1 MKTEQITQNQLM
13 LFFILYYY
21 STLVG
26 FAASRLIYLSQ
37 YDSVLVI
44 FISGLAGII
53 LAYFVIKLAT
63 RRPNEFFVHYGS
75 EILPKWIHIPIM
87 VFFFVSFLQISGIIL
102 REYEDFIVQTYLPRT
117 PNWAVGCM
125 FGMVVAVTARLGFE
139 NLFRIAQGLFYLVIL
154 GNIGNAIFI
163 GKELQWDRWIAFVT
177 NHSGQGIFNGSFQIA
192 PTFGEV
198 VILLFLFPYLT
209 QKHKTLKSIMWA
221 TFFSVLFIGQN
232 IIWLL
237 LLFGPNLSSHLTYPM
252 LEMIRYIRIADF
264 IQNLDHLLISIW
276 ATMVFLKVTVFF
288 TISVQIFAH
297 LFRLKDHRPLT
308 FSLAAVMVAL
318 SINTAR
324 GSAEISSFL
333 YYAWPTFLY
342 FLEFIPLLYLL
353 VDTIKQSN
361 KKNKN
366 RKQIEGL
373 KVE

>member
-13 LFFILYYY
+13 LFFILYFY

-26 FAASRLIYLSQ
+26 FAASHLIYLSQ

-44 FISGLAGII
+44 CLSGLVGITF
-53 LAYFVIKLAT
+53 AYFVIKLAK

-87 VFFFVSFLQISGIIL
+87 VILFVSFLQMSAMIL

-163 GKELQWDRWIAFVT
+163 GKELQWDRWIAFIT
-177 NHSGQGIFNGSFQIA
+177 NHSGQGIFLGSFQTA
-192 PTFGEV
+192 PSFGEV
-198 VILLFLFPYLT
+198 IILLFIFPYLT
-209 QKHKTLKSIMWA
+209 QKHKTLKSITWA
-221 TFFSVLFIGQN
+221 TFFSVLFIAQN

-276 ATMVFLKVTVFF
+276 ATMVFMKVTILF
-288 TISVQIFAH
+288 TISVQILAQ
-297 LFRLKDHRPLT
+297 LFRLKDYRPLT

-318 SINTAR
+318 SINTAS
-324 GSAEISSFL
+324 GTSELTSFL
-333 YYAWPTFLY
+333 YYVWPTFSY
-342 FLEFIPLLYLL
+342 CLEFVPLLYLL
-353 VDTIKQSN
+353 VDTIKQSY
-361 KKNKN
+361 KKNKIGN
-366 RKQIEGL
+366 KL
-373 KVE
+373 KT

>member
-13 LFFILYYY
+13 LFFILYFY

-26 FAASRLIYLSQ
+26 FAASHLIYLSQ

-44 FISGLAGII
+44 CLSGLIGIT

-75 EILPKWIHIPIM
+75 EILPKWIHIAVM
-87 VFFFVSFLQISGIIL
+87 VFFFVSFLQMSAMIL

-117 PNWAVGCM
+117 PNWAVGFM

-139 NLFRIAQGLFYLVIL
+139 NLFRIAQGLFYLVIIA
-154 GNIGNAIFI
+154 NIGNAVLI
-163 GKELQWDRWIAFVT
+163 GKELRWERWIAFVT
-177 NHSGQGIFNGSFQIA
+177 NHSGQGIYMGSFQIA
-192 PTFGEV
+192 PYFGEV
-198 VILLFLFPYLT
+198 FILLFIFPYLT
-209 QKHKTLKSIMWA
+209 QKHKTLKSVIGA
-221 TFFSVLFIGQN
+221 ISFSVLFIAQN

-237 LLFGPNLSSHLTYPM
+237 LLFGPNLSSHLTYPF

-276 ATMVFLKVTVFF
+276 ATMIFLKVTVLF
-288 TISVQIFAH
+288 TISVQILAH

-308 FSLAAVMVAL
+308 FSLAAAMVSL
-318 SINTAR
+318 SITSAK
-324 GSAEISSFL
+324 GTAEITSLFTQVWS
-333 YYAWPTFLY
+333 TFLF

-353 VDTIKQSN
+353 VDTMKQSY
-361 KKNKN
+361 KKNKIGN
-366 RKQIEGL
+366 RSKT
-373 KVE
+373 